1 MNRTLSFV
9 RLDFITVKPYATLK
23 NLIIFVAVALI
34 MIISSGGGSSA
45 IGILMVYAVLFSS
58 YPFAVGE
65 KNGIDALYVTLSI
78 KRSTVVLGRYLFA
91 IIVDVCAGLL
101 ACAFTF
107 AILALLRINFTVL
120 ETFIE
125 ALALLMILSLLQ
137 AVQIPIFFKLG
148 YTKAKFMAYLPF
160 LGLPL
165 VVISFQYLV
174 KDRVSSAQLTGLF
187 EWIAANPVAV
197 VLFCAFLW
205 LAAMAISCK
214 VSQGLYG
221 KRDF

>member
-78 KRSTVVLGRYLFA
+78 SEARWFW
-91 IIVDVCAGLL
+91 
-101 ACAFTF
+101 
-107 AILALLRINFTVL
+107 AILV
-120 ETFIE
+120 
-125 ALALLMILSLLQ
+125 
-137 AVQIPIFFKLG
+137 
-148 YTKAKFMAYLPF
+148 
-160 LGLPL
+160 
-165 VVISFQYLV
+165 
-174 KDRVSSAQLTGLF
+174 
-187 EWIAANPVAV
+187 
-197 VLFCAFLW
+197 
-205 LAAMAISCK
+205 
-214 VSQGLYG
+214 
-221 KRDF
+221 